1 MIWRNWEAWMF
12 ALTIATSIA
21 SVLALNEV
29 RTPSFVTAAIA
40 SQPNTPDYTITVTA
54 KRLPAEC
61 KGIADNAMPVHCTAI
76 RDATTVT
83 AKANR

>member
-1 MIWRNWEAWMF
+1 MIWRNWEEWMF

-29 RTPSFVTAAIA
+29 RTPSFVTAAVA
-40 SQPNTPDYTITVTA
+40 GQPNTPAYTITVTA

-61 KGIADNAMPVHCTAI
+61 KGIADTAMPAHCAAI